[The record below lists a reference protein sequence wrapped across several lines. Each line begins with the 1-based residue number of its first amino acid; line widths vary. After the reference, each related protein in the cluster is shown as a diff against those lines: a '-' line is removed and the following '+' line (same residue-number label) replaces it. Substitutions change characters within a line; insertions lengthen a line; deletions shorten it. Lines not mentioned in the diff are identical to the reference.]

1 MKKEMAGVPTGRI
14 AGEGPPNWITPYLA
28 ALFAMMMLQI
38 SNLGF
43 PPLMPGIQK
52 SWDLSFSQVGL
63 FTGINGIASMFMAIP
78 AGLLIQRFGVKKVL
92 LTGLFVVAA
101 GLSIVAVS
109 STFSMGMVGR
119 TIWQFGYKA
128 TFVSIITALSLT
140 IPLRLRASGMG
151 INGALSSLAS
161 AVGAPLG
168 GIVALHYGW
177 EGGMF
182 GYAGL
187 ALVGLVVF
195 SLLYRPHRK
204 ESSTDAPKDIK
215 PGAQTRSAFRTPVV
229 WVLSLLMCFGSMLGI
244 SLTFFLPTA
253 LTHLF
258 EQTAMDSAAIL
269 STGFGLGVPVVLF
282 SGVFADRIN
291 NRKLVLAVI
300 MLINTVLALMMT
312 VPNLTVFRFSAIL
325 IFSLGLTIPNLLYS
339 IAGQVL
345 AGREVGN
352 IMGTIGMGAGVAAYF
367 GPQMLG
373 LLRDTTGSFS
383 AGWYLMAAV
392 SAVSFFIILSLKI
405 K

>member
-1 MKKEMAGVPTGRI
+1 
-14 AGEGPPNWITPYLA
+14 LA
-28 ALFAMMMLQI
+28 
-38 SNLGF
+38 
-43 PPLMPGIQK
+43 
-52 SWDLSFSQVGL
+52 
-63 FTGINGIASMFMAIP
+63 
-78 AGLLIQRFGVKKVL
+78 
-92 LTGLFVVAA
+92 
-101 GLSIVAVS
+101 
-109 STFSMGMVGR
+109 
-119 TIWQFGYKA
+119 
-128 TFVSIITALSLT
+128 
-140 IPLRLRASGMG
+140 
-151 INGALSSLAS
+151 
-161 AVGAPLG
+161 
-168 GIVALHYGW
+168 
-177 EGGMF
+177 
-182 GYAGL
+182 
-187 ALVGLVVF
+187 VF
-195 SLLYRPHRK
+195 SLLYRPLRK
-204 ESSTDAPKDIK
+204 EPSRDASKDFK
-215 PGAQTRSAFRTPVV
+215 PAARTHSAFRTPVV

-258 EQTAMDSAAIL
+258 EQTTMDSATIL
-269 STGFGLGVPVVLF
+269 GTGFGLGVPVVLF
-282 SGVFADRIN
+282 SGIFADRIN